1 MEYWVQPALKWLHFE
16 RSPGNEVLIDVLL
29 YDVYIELALG
39 LIQLMPIALSDMWNI
54 PCGSGE
60 CEFHVSFLLASFLPI
75 KKPTKFVND

>member
-1 MEYWVQPALKWLHFE
+1 MRRIKCTKKFVKLTETYMEYWVQPALKWLHFE

-54 PCGSGE
+54 PCG
-60 CEFHVSFLLASFLPI
+60 
-75 KKPTKFVND
+75 